1 MEAKIKYICNKMKQL
16 REERDYSLQMMA
28 NALDVNKSSLSRI
41 ESGQGSDDK
50 IMEYFYKYCEKFKF
64 TKEQIKFIEK
74 GYDIILLD
82 TSTLLSNS
90 QIIDELDDS
99 CRYVIVPNVVV
110 MELTNIKRR
119 DDNRLGNRAWLALN
133 SIQNSKNV
141 KIINYNGENTGYS
154 NDQKIIEVARQAAV
168 DFECNVVIIS
178 NDIDFKAYAKD
189 DDKVKV
195 ITLASYRA
203 TVQDLPNME
212 ILEQIDKLQLD
223 NYDGI
228 KAPNR
233 KHINAYLTSGLTLLI
248 STVRSNMSFEK
259 KCTKIKW
266 LLENEAEIDKRDN
279 MKYHFPALTHAVQ
292 RKDVKMV
299 KFLLQ
304 ECKANPNVGSRNP
317 YSVEKLRQ
325 GNEGNMPLM
334 VACYGKGASPEI
346 VKILCSDERTCLNQ
360 QDSNG
365 FTAYI
370 KASLSGNRECRNIL
384 EDAGADLK
392 IVDLNGMTGED
403 HFNLRLEEELIK
415 KAKRGNNKW

>member
-1 MEAKIKYICNKMKQL
+1 METKIKYICDKMRKL
-16 REERDYSLQMMA
+16 REERNYSLQMLA
-28 NALDVNKSSLSRI
+28 KALNVNKSSLSRI
-41 ESGQGSDDK
+41 ESCQGSDEK

-64 TKEQIKFIEK
+64 TKEQIKFIEN

-90 QIIDELDDS
+90 QIISELDDA
-99 CRYVIVPNVVV
+99 CRYVIIPDVVV
-110 MELTNIKRR
+110 TELTNIKRR
-119 DDNRLGNRAWLALN
+119 DDKKLGNRAWLALN
-133 SIQNSKNV
+133 CINNSKQV
-141 KIINYNGENTGYS
+141 KIINYNGENKGYS
-154 NDQKIIEVARQAAV
+154 NDQKIIEIARQAAV
-168 DFECNVVIIS
+168 DYECNIVIIS

-189 DDKVKV
+189 DDRIRV
-195 ITLASYRA
+195 ITLATYNA
-203 TVQDLPNME
+203 TIQELPNME
-212 ILEQIDKLQLD
+212 ILEQIEKLQLD
-223 NYDGI
+223 NYDGV
-228 KAPNR
+228 KAPNK

-248 STVRSNMSFEK
+248 STVRSNMTFEK
-259 KCTKIKW
+259 KCKKIKW
-266 LLENEAEIDKRDN
+266 LLEHDAEIDKRDN
-279 MKYHFPALTHAVQ
+279 MKYHFPPLTHAVQ

-304 ECKANPNVGSRNP
+304 ECNANPNIGSKNP

-325 GNEGNMPLM
+325 CNEGNMPLM

-346 VKILCSDERTCLNQ
+346 VKILCSDERTSLNQ

-403 HFNLRLEEELIK
+403 HFNIRLEEELIK
-415 KAKRGNNKW
+415 KAKRGNSK

>member
-1 MEAKIKYICNKMKQL
+1 MQTKINYICNKMKQL
-16 REERDYSLQMMA
+16 REERNYSLQMMA
-28 NALDVNKSSLSRI
+28 NSLDVNKSSLSRI
-41 ESGQGSDDK
+41 ESGQGSNDK

-74 GYDIILLD
+74 GFDIILLD
-82 TSTLLSNS
+82 TSTLLSNP
-90 QIIDELDDS
+90 QIIEELDNA
-99 CRYVIVPNVVV
+99 CRYVIIPDVVIT
-110 MELTNIKRR
+110 ELTNIKRR
-119 DDNRLGNRAWLALN
+119 DDKRLGNKAWLALM
-133 SIQNSKNV
+133 SIQNSKHV
-141 KIINYNGENTGYS
+141 KIINYNGENQGYT
-154 NDQKIIEVARQAAV
+154 NDQKIIEVARQASI

-189 DDKVKV
+189 DDKINV
-195 ITLASYRA
+195 ITLATYMV

-223 NYDGI
+223 NYEGI
-228 KAPNR
+228 KSLNV
-233 KHINAYLTSGLTLLI
+233 KHINSYLTSGLTLLI
-248 STVRSNMSFEK
+248 STVRSSMSFEAKCK
-259 KCTKIKW
+259 KIRW
-266 LLENEAEIDKRDN
+266 LLENGADINKRDN

-292 RKDVKMV
+292 RKDVRMV
-299 KFLLQ
+299 KFLLDD
-304 ECKANPNVGSRNP
+304 CKANPNIGSKNP

-403 HFNLRLEEELIK
+403 HFNKRLEEELIK
-415 KAKRGNNKW
+415 NAKRGNNKW

>member
-1 MEAKIKYICNKMKQL
+1 METKIKYICDKMRKL
-16 REERDYSLQMMA
+16 REERNYSLQMLA
-28 NALDVNKSSLSRI
+28 KALNVNKSSLSRI
-41 ESGQGSDDK
+41 ESCQGSDEK
-50 IMEYFYKYCEKFKF
+50 NMEYFYKYCEKFKF
-64 TKEQIKFIEK
+64 TKEQIKFIEN

-90 QIIDELDDS
+90 QIISELDDA
-99 CRYVIVPNVVV
+99 CRYVIIPDAVVT
-110 MELTNIKRR
+110 ELTNSKRR
-119 DDNRLGNRAWLALN
+119 DDKKLGNRAWLALN
-133 SIQNSKNV
+133 CINNSKQV
-141 KIINYNGENTGYS
+141 KIINYNGENKGYS
-154 NDQKIIEVARQAAV
+154 NDQKIIEIARQAAV
-168 DFECNVVIIS
+168 DYECNIVIIS

-189 DDKVKV
+189 DDRIRV
-195 ITLASYRA
+195 ITLATYNA
-203 TVQDLPNME
+203 TIQELPNME
-212 ILEQIDKLQLD
+212 ILEQIEKLQLD
-223 NYDGI
+223 NYDGV
-228 KAPNR
+228 KAPNK

-248 STVRSNMSFEK
+248 STVRSNMTFEK
-259 KCTKIKW
+259 KCKKIKW
-266 LLENEAEIDKRDN
+266 LLEHDAEIDKRDN
-279 MKYHFPALTHAVQ
+279 MKYHFPPLTHAVQ

-304 ECKANPNVGSRNP
+304 ECNANPNIGSKNP

-325 GNEGNMPLM
+325 CNEGNMPLM

-346 VKILCSDERTCLNQ
+346 VKILCSDERTSLNQ

-403 HFNLRLEEELIK
+403 HFNIRLEEELIK
-415 KAKRGNNKW
+415 KAKRGNSK